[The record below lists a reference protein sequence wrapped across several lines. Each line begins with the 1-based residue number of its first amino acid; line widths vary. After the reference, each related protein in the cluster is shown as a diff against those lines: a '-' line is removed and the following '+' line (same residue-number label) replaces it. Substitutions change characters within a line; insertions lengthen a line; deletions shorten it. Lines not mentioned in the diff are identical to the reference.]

1 MTRAEDRTVREI
13 AAILDRN
20 TQYWV
25 GIGTFLILARL
36 ESVERKLDRI
46 LVLENQE
53 MADLTQI
60 TADVAANTDTVASA
74 VALLTQLHDEIV
86 AAGTDPAA
94 LAALASS
101 LEANT
106 QALADAVVANTPVA

>member
-1 MTRAEDRTVREI
+1 MRHDDLT
-13 AAILDRN
+13 
-20 TQYWV
+20 TQELV
-25 GIGTFLILARL
+25 GIGFLITWDALDRL
-36 ESVERKLDRI
+36 ERKINRL
-46 LVLENQE
+46 LKLENQE

-60 TADVAANTDTVASA
+60 TADVTANGDAVASA
-74 VALLTQLHDEIV
+74 VTLLTQLHDEIV

-106 QALADAVVANTPVA
+106 QALADAVVANTPAAPTP